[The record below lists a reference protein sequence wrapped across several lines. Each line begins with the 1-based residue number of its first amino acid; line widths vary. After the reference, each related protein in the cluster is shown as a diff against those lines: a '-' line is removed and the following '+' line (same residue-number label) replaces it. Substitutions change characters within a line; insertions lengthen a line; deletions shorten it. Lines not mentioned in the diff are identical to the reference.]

1 VKTFLSRLGLLVS
14 VFLLL
19 GAGPASAAGI
29 EFSPVGLV
37 KEPRQVRAR
46 FAQPMVTLGDPRA
59 AASPFTID
67 CPAPGKGRWADSRT
81 WLFDFDASVGGGLR
95 CSFTTAAELKSL
107 AGESVAP
114 ESFSFSTGGPA
125 VVWQQP
131 SWGDIE
137 ENQAIALGLDAEAAP
152 ESVLAHVHFAADD
165 IVERIPVRIVEGDER
180 EAILATLYPE
190 LRAAPIVIVQPRQSL
205 PPGRKVRLVWGAG
218 VATPAG
224 VAGATD
230 QVIEFSTRPELT
242 ATFHCGRDVAKADC
256 NPLRPMSL
264 RFTAPVARRLAER
277 TRLRAADG
285 SEIAPSA
292 SQFESE
298 TVQDVSFRGPF
309 PASATLQLVVAA
321 DLADDSGRPLANAS
335 TFPLEVRTAAWPPL
349 AKFAARF
356 GILESG
362 ADPALPVTVRNIER
376 EIAVLTRRATEDRDP
391 SVSAQLWRAYE
402 GLRGRSHVI
411 PASEIDRVLPWLRRL
426 ALTPRDKS
434 VFAVDDIPAGEPPQS
449 FTLPKPLASEETEVL
464 GIPLT
469 VPGLHIVE
477 IESPSLGAALLGKSE
492 PMFVPAAALVTNLG
506 VHFKWGATGSL
517 AWVTR
522 LDDGKPAAG
531 VEVFVLDC
539 SGTPLWTGITDA
551 QGRAEIADLPREA
564 NVPDCPLSDWPEWF
578 WTDEF
583 RALRGLTGGLLVV
596 ARTQDDFSFA
606 HSSWDDGIEP
616 WRFRVDARSWGD
628 PTPLVTHTVLD
639 RALFRVGETVH
650 MKHLFRRRTEAGLE
664 IPPTGEQPTSG
675 RIVHVGSQ
683 QEYPLSLAGDAT
695 AVAESTWQIPAGAK
709 LGRYAVEIGDE
720 TSRQTAAELRVE
732 EFRIPVMAGTI
743 SFADTNSVAPPHV
756 DVDLSLRYLAGGAA
770 RDLPIVLRSQVRPRE
785 FSARHPWGDLRF
797 ANGPVKTGVEK
808 HTSFEDQNAAAT
820 EAIRRT
826 ETALDASGS
835 HRVRLDGLPPIE
847 QPSELLVE
855 MEYRDPA
862 GEVQTIARTQPLFPA
877 DRLVAIERDEW
888 MTTPDRLGATIVVA
902 DPQGAAV
909 ADAEVVVEVFE
920 KRVFSHRKRLVG
932 GFYSYEHVTD
942 ISGPVA
948 TLCRGRTASNG
959 AFACS
964 GQTTLSGN
972 LVLQASVVD
981 SAGRTSTA
989 NADVWVAGDEH
1000 WWFEVE
1006 DHDRMDLLPERHEL
1020 APGDTARIQVRSPFR
1035 EATAL
1040 VTIEREGV
1048 LESFVTTL
1056 AGNEPVIE
1064 VPIRREHAP
1073 NVFVSVLAVR
1083 GRVADVT
1090 PTAMVDLGKP
1100 AFRLGLVE
1108 LRVGW
1113 ESQRLDVAVRPDK
1126 EAYEVRSTALV
1137 DIEVRSSDGTPLPA
1151 GAEVAVA
1158 AVDEGLLELGPN
1170 PSWSVLETMMEPR
1183 AHWVGTATA
1192 QGQVVGKR
1200 HFGRKALPTGG
1211 GGGLGTARELFDTLL
1226 FWEPRVRL
1234 DDAGKAR
1241 VEIPLNDS
1249 LTAFRIVAIAT
1260 AGADRFGTGAATIRI
1275 TQDLMLVAGLP
1286 PVVRQG
1292 DRFTAGFTIRN
1303 ASAAPQSIAIAGA
1316 IENIA
1321 AALPAR
1327 QVELAPGAAQTVTWD
1342 IDVPRDVTTL
1352 RYRVTAASS
1361 SARDEIVA
1369 DQRVVP
1375 VHAVQTLQA
1384 TLVQAGP
1391 QASVPVAAP
1400 EDAEPGRG
1408 GVQVTLSPTLTAG
1421 LGGVRD
1427 YLRNYPYTC
1436 LEQRVSPAVGLGDA
1450 EEWAAIVAELRTY
1463 QDRNGLLKFFP
1474 SVDRGSVELTG
1485 YVLSIAA
1492 AAGRELPEDLR
1503 NSLTGALALFVDG
1516 NLEEPA
1522 APWLGNATL
1531 RRLAAIEAL
1540 SRHGAA
1546 RPDMLESITVEPEL
1560 WPLDAVLDLWSI
1572 AARMTADPQSAAR
1585 RADAERIVRSRLR
1598 TQGTTL
1604 DVGAE
1609 SRGGFDFLRCAD
1621 SNPLRLLALLVE
1633 TGAWPE
1639 DQPLLVRG
1647 ALQRQRRG
1655 HWDCTTSDAWG
1666 TVAVE
1671 HFAAAHEAGAVAGS
1685 TDVTL
1690 GTEQRRVPW
1699 QLPGDPPAAVEL
1711 PWPAGK
1717 SELRVAHQGSGAP
1730 WAVVQAR
1737 AAVPLRAPLEAGYRI
1752 RRSLEPVEQRRP
1764 GQFSRDDV
1772 WRVRL
1777 EIEAMTGAAW
1787 VVIDDPLPPG
1797 AAHLGTGLGRDRTV
1811 TDDEPQPWDA
1821 ARPAFVERRHESFR
1835 AWYEWLPAG
1844 PLTLTYTIRLNQ
1856 SGAFALPAT
1865 RVEALYAP
1873 EAFAMSP
1880 NEAIE
1885 IVP

>member
-1 VKTFLSRLGLLVS
+1 METFLSRLGLFVS
-14 VFLLL
+14 VFLSL
-19 GAGPASAAGI
+19 GAGAASAAGI

-46 FAQPMVTLGDPRA
+46 FAQPMVALGDPRA
-59 AASPFTID
+59 ATSPFAID
-67 CPAPGKGRWADSRT
+67 CPVPGRGRWADSRT
-81 WLFDFDASVGGGLR
+81 WLFDFDANVPGGLR
-95 CSFTTAAELKSL
+95 CSFTTAAGLTSL
-107 AGESVAP
+107 AGEPVAP

-125 VVWQQP
+125 VIWQLP

-137 ENQAIALGLDAEAAP
+137 ENQAIALGLDAEATPA
-152 ESVLAHVHFAADD
+152 SVLAHVHFAADD
-165 IVERIPVRIVEGDER
+165 IVERIPVRIVDGDER
-180 EAILATLYPE
+180 EAILARLYPE
-190 LRAAPIVIVQPRQSL
+190 LRSAPIVVVQPRQNL
-205 PPGRKVRLVWGAG
+205 PPGRKVRLVWSAG
-218 VATPAG
+218 VATPGGVAG
-224 VAGATD
+224 VAD
-230 QVIEFSTRPELT
+230 QVIEFSTRPEFT
-242 ATFHCGRDVAKADC
+242 ATFHCGRDVARADC

-264 RFTAPVARRLAER
+264 RFTAPVARSLAER

-285 SEIAPSA
+285 SEIVPSA
-292 SQFESE
+292 AQFESE
-298 TVQDVSFRGPF
+298 TVRDVSFRGPF
-309 PASATLQLVVAA
+309 PASATLQLVLAA
-321 DLADDSGRPLANAS
+321 DLVDDSGRPLVNAS
-335 TFPLEVRTAAWPPL
+335 GFPLEVRTAAWPPL

-376 EIAVLTRRATEDRDP
+376 EIAVLTRRATEDRDA
-391 SVSAQLWRAYE
+391 SISAQLWRAWE
-402 GLRGRSHVI
+402 GMRGRAHVI

-434 VFAVDDIPAGEPPQS
+434 VFAADDLPAGEPPRP
-449 FTLPKPLASEETEVL
+449 FTLPRALASEETEVL

-492 PMFVPAAALVTNLG
+492 PMYVPAAALVTNLG

-531 VEVFVLDC
+531 VEVFVLGC
-539 SGTPLWTGITDA
+539 SGAPLWTGTTDE
-551 QGRAEIADLPREA
+551 QGRAVIPDLPRET

-578 WTDEF
+578 WTDDF

-596 ARTQDDFSFA
+596 ARTRDDFSFA
-606 HSSWDDGIEP
+606 HSSWDDGIET
-616 WRFRVDARSWGD
+616 WRFRVDAPSWGD

-639 RALFRVGETVH
+639 RALFRAGETVH
-650 MKHLFRRRTEAGLE
+650 MKHLFRRRTAAGLA
-664 IPPTGEQPTSG
+664 IPPIGEQPASG
-675 RIVHVGSQ
+675 RIVHLGSQ
-683 QEYPLSLAGDAT
+683 QEYPLSLTGDAT

-720 TSRQTAAELRVE
+720 NTRQTAAELRVE
-732 EFRIPVMAGTI
+732 EFRIPAMSGTI
-743 SFADTNSVAPPHV
+743 SFAEADRVAPPHIDV
-756 DVDLSLRYLAGGAA
+756 DVSLHYLAGGAA
-770 RDLPIVLRSQVRPRE
+770 RDLPVVLRSQLRPRE

-797 ANGPVKTGVEK
+797 ANGPVKTGIVK
-808 HTSFEDQNAAAT
+808 HTSFEDHT
-820 EAIRRT
+820 EEGKDSVRRT
-826 ETALDASGS
+826 ETVLDASGS
-835 HRVRLDGLPPIE
+835 QRVRLDGLPPIE

-888 MTTPDRLGATIVVA
+888 IMTGDRLRATIVVA

-909 ADAEVVVEVFE
+909 ADAEVVVEIFE
-920 KRVFSHRKRLVG
+920 KRVLSHRKRLVG
-932 GFYSYEHVTD
+932 GFYSYEHVTE

-948 TLCRGRTASNG
+948 TLCRGRTAGNG

-964 GQTTLSGN
+964 GRTTRSGN

-981 SAGRTSTA
+981 STGRTSA
-989 NADVWVAGDEH
+989 AHADVWVAGDEH

-1006 DHDRMDLLPERHEL
+1006 DHDRMDLLPERNEL

-1040 VTIEREGV
+1040 VTVEREGV

-1083 GRVADVT
+1083 GRVGNVT

-1113 ESQRLDVAVRPDK
+1113 NRQRLDVTVRPDK
-1126 EAYEVRSTALV
+1126 EAYEVRSTARV
-1137 DIEVRSSDGTPLPA
+1137 DIEVRSGDGTPLPA
-1151 GAEVAVA
+1151 GAEVAIA

-1183 AHWVGTATA
+1183 ALWVRTATA

-1226 FWEPRVRL
+1226 FWKPRVRL

-1249 LTAFRIVAIAT
+1249 LTAFRIVAVAT
-1260 AGADRFGTGAATIRI
+1260 AGADQFGTGAATIRS
-1275 TQDLMLVAGLP
+1275 TQDLILVAGLP
-1286 PVVRQG
+1286 PVVREG
-1292 DRFTAGFTIRN
+1292 DRFTAGFTVRN
-1303 ASAAPQSIAIAGA
+1303 ASATPQSIAIAGA

-1321 AALPAR
+1321 VALPAR
-1327 QVELAPGAAQTVTWD
+1327 QVELAPGAAQTLTWN

-1361 SARDEIVA
+1361 SARDEVVA

-1375 VHAVQTLQA
+1375 VHALQTLQA
-1384 TLVQAGP
+1384 TLVQAAP
-1391 QASVPVAAP
+1391 QVSVPVAAP
-1400 EDAEPGRG
+1400 ADAEPGRG
-1408 GVQVTLSPTLTAG
+1408 GIAVTLSPTLTAG

-1427 YLRNYPYTC
+1427 YLRTYPYTC
-1436 LEQRVSPAVGLGDA
+1436 LEQRVSRAVGLGGA

-1474 SVDRGSVELTG
+1474 SIDRGSVELTG

-1503 NSLTGALALFVDG
+1503 NSLTGALTLFVDG
-1516 NLEEPA
+1516 NLAEPA

-1546 RPDMLESITVEPEL
+1546 RPDMLESITIEPEL

-1572 AARMTADPQSAAR
+1572 AARLAADPQSAAR
-1585 RADAERIVRSRLR
+1585 RSDAERVVRSRLR

-1609 SRGGFDFLRCAD
+1609 SRGGLDFLRCAD

-1633 TGAWPE
+1633 TGAWP
-1639 DQPLLVRG
+1639 DDLPLLVRG
-1647 ALQRQRRG
+1647 ALQRQQHG

-1666 TVAVE
+1666 TVAIE
-1671 HFAAAHEAGAVAGS
+1671 RFAAAHETGAVAGS
-1685 TDVTL
+1685 TDVAL
-1690 GTEQRRVPW
+1690 GAQQRRVPW
-1699 QLPGDPPAAVEL
+1699 PVSGEAPAAVDF
-1711 PWPAGK
+1711 PWSTDS
-1717 SELRVAHQGSGAP
+1717 SELLFVHQGSGAP

-1737 AAVPLRAPLEAGYRI
+1737 AAVPLRTPLEAGYRI
-1752 RRSLEPVEQRRP
+1752 RRTLEPVEQRNP

-1777 EIEAMTGAAW
+1777 EIEAMNGAAW
-1787 VVIDDPLPPG
+1787 VVVDDPLPPG
-1797 AAHLGTGLGRDRTV
+1797 AAHLGTGLGRDRADA
-1811 TDDEPQPWDA
+1811 DDAQPPWGSV
-1821 ARPAFVERRHESFR
+1821 RPAFVERRHESFR
-1835 AWYEWLPAG
+1835 AWFEWLPEG

-1856 SGAFALPAT
+1856 SGSFALPAS